1 MKNSLRLRLLA
12 GTLVIVAAIWT
23 TMTIFAWIET
33 RHEADELFDAHL
45 AQTAALLAATV
56 GDDADEIVEHL
67 PTHRY
72 TRHVAFQIWD
82 KDRRL
87 LAHSSS
93 APEQPLSVIEEGFS
107 DTAQWRVYSTLTE
120 DRRYLVQVGETHQA
134 RGSVSR
140 ELATHLLLPLGLA
153 LPLLALALVV
163 LIRISFAPLS
173 ALAESIGQRSPE
185 RLDPIPVAGAPR
197 ELHPILGQLNRLLER
212 VSRSLQQERN
222 FTGDAAHELRTPLAA
237 MRAHAQVARAS
248 HDEAE
253 RKRSLDSVIAA
264 IDRATHLT
272 EQLLVLARLDAT
284 TTAVAKTPYD
294 LRAIAADALALTTPA
309 AIAKRI
315 DLELGEGPPLV
326 ANVEPA
332 LVVTLLRNLIDN
344 AVRYSP
350 AGSRVTAA
358 VSQAGGEARIE
369 IVDQGPGI
377 PAGELAR
384 VRDRFYRVAGS
395 NETGSGLGLSIASR
409 IAQLHGGR
417 LELDNIGDG
426 LGQRV
431 TVALPVTARR
441 IEAA

>member
-1 MKNSLRLRLLA
+1 MKNSLRFRLLA
-12 GTLVIVAAIWT
+12 GTLAIVAAIWA
-23 TMTIFAWIET
+23 TMTILAWIET

-45 AQTAALLAATV
+45 AQTAALLAATI
-56 GDDADEIVEHL
+56 GNDADEIIEHL

-82 KDRRL
+82 RDRGL

-93 APEQPLSVIEEGFS
+93 APEQPLSSIEEGFS
-107 DTAQWRVYSTLTE
+107 DTAQWRVYSTWTE
-120 DRRYLVQVGETHQA
+120 DRHNLVQVAETHRA

-140 ELATHLLLPLGLA
+140 ELATHMLLPLALA
-153 LPLLALALVV
+153 LPLLALALAA
-163 LIRISFAPLS
+163 LIRITFAPLS

-248 HDEAE
+248 HDDAE

-264 IDRATHLT
+264 VDRATHVT
-272 EQLLVLARLDAT
+272 EQLLVLARLDAAT
-284 TTAVAKTPYD
+284 PAVARTPHD
-294 LRAIAADALALTTPA
+294 LRAIAADALALATPA

-332 LVVTLLRNLIDN
+332 LVATLLRNLIDN

-350 AGSRVTAA
+350 AGSRVKVT
-358 VSQAGGEARIE
+358 VSQSGNEAGME
-369 IVDQGPGI
+369 VTDQGPGI
-377 PAGELAR
+377 PAAQLDR
-384 VRDRFYRVAGS
+384 VRDRFYRVVGS
-395 NETGSGLGLSIASR
+395 GEAGSGLGLSIASR
-409 IAQLHGGR
+409 IAELHGGR
-417 LELDNIGDG
+417 LELDNVATGPG
-426 LGQRV
+426 LCV
-431 TVALPVTARR
+431 KFVLPFTPQLTT
-441 IEAA
+441 